1 MAYIGKTPVIGNFQ
15 KCDAITV
22 VNGQAAYTMQVGG
35 VNVNPESEN
44 HMLVS
49 LNGVLQA
56 PVDSFTISGSTITF
70 ASNLATGDVIDFIM
84 LLGNVLDLG
93 TPSDNT
99 VSLAKL
105 TASGTKDATTF
116 LRGDNT
122 FAEPSSSLVKVHTI
136 TASDSANVSFS
147 STYLTSTYA
156 RYVLEAYNIQSAS
169 DDVYLQMHFSTDN
182 GSSYTPGTVTRINIS
197 NTSSNSNDTISSRN
211 TSGSGGLQLGSA
223 SNFGTGTGEVGAFTF
238 QLVNFSDTNHYKL
251 LYYNGALYNSSG
263 VGGINAG
270 ASTIA
275 TTSAIN
281 NIKFDFN
288 SGNIAAGTFILYGI
302 N

>member
-1 MAYIGKTPVIGNFQ
+1 MAIIKPNNNTLS
-15 KCDAITV
+15 AITSLP
-22 VNGQAAYTMQVGG
+22 AA
-35 VNVNPESEN
+35 
-44 HMLVS
+44 
-49 LNGVLQA
+49 
-56 PVDSFTISGSTITF
+56 IT
-70 ASNLATGDVIDFIM
+70 TG
-84 LLGNVLDLG
+84 
-93 TPSDNT
+93 
-99 VSLAKL
+99 
-105 TASGTKDATTF
+105 
-116 LRGDNT
+116 
-122 FAEPSSSLVKVHTI
+122 SLVKVHTI

-238 QLVNFSDTNHYKL
+238 QLVNFSDTTHYKL
-251 LYYNGALYNSSG
+251 LYYNGALYNASG

-288 SGNIAAGTFILYGI
+288 SGNITAGTFILYGV